1 MKYTVII
8 EQGPDSYGAYAPD
21 LPGCVAVAQSREE
34 VVRLM
39 HQAIEM
45 HLASMREN
53 GESIPSPCSSFE
65 TIEVAA

>member
-8 EQGPDSYGAYAPD
+8 EQGPESYGAYAPD
-21 LPGCVAVAQSREE
+21 LPGCVAVARSRKE

-39 HQAIEM
+39 HEAIEM
-45 HLASMREN
+45 HLESLREN
-53 GESIPSPCSSFE
+53 GEPIPLPCSSFE